1 MSLWDKGKSK
11 MVVPAG
17 ASLQKQVIHSLSLLS
32 KIVGNTLG
40 PGGRPILLERD
51 GLPPL
56 VTKDG
61 VTVAKSVNAYDAI
74 DNIVIEC
81 VKEVADRT
89 GKQAGDGTTTSVV
102 LSDALVRFGS
112 SWLEKNPSVS
122 PQKFLR
128 DLMRDYSEKIKP
140 SIADISMPVDSE
152 ETMRHVALMSA
163 NGDDVV
169 ADAVVKAI
177 RTSGEDGAILLEE
190 SSGKETQSI
199 VQEGFAISK
208 GMDFLGSI
216 GSVFVNNQK
225 DMECVLDRPI
235 IVMFNGTLRDAN
247 QVVGVIQQN
256 MNSGDVRPM
265 IFVAHD
271 FSDEVRSM
279 FAINFKQGAIK
290 IVPVVTPRDGTP
302 MGKELLL
309 EDLAAYTNAKVF
321 DPTTLKDAKL
331 QDLGDCDKF
340 RMSRW
345 QTVFVGEPDQRRL
358 AERIEHI
365 KAQLDRVAGDIDA
378 EIYRE
383 RIARLTGGVTTIYVG
398 GLSDL
403 EVREVKARVEDA
415 VCAVRSAL
423 KQGVVPGGATTLLRL
438 SNLDIHPVLKEALK
452 IPIHRLLDNAGLQ
465 EGAIT
470 AVCSEV
476 LKVEGK
482 VYNVLTHEMVDPWK
496 NGILDP
502 AKVIDTAIGNALS
515 VAGTL
520 VTLGGVIVVP
530 RDTNLENQAALSK
543 QAFDS
548 MMSGGIP
555 Q

>member
-1 MSLWDKGKSK
+1 MSLWEKGKTK

-17 ASLQKQVIHSLSLLS
+17 ADLQRRVIQSLNLLS
-32 KIVGNTLG
+32 RIVGNTLG

-102 LSDALVRFGS
+102 LSDALVRFGTD
-112 SWLEKNPSVS
+112 WLSRNPSVS

-128 DLMRDYSEKIKP
+128 DLIRDYNEKIKP
-140 SIADISMPVDSE
+140 EIEALSVPVNSE
-152 ETMRHVALMSA
+152 ETIRHVALMSA
-163 NGDDVV
+163 NGDEAV

-190 SSGKETQSI
+190 SSGKETESV
-199 VQEGFAISK
+199 VQEGFAIPK
-208 GMDFLGSI
+208 GMDFLGSV
-216 GSVFVNNQK
+216 GSVFVNNEK

-235 IVMFNGTLRDAN
+235 IVTFNGTLRDAN
-247 QVVGVIQQN
+247 QVIGIIQQN
-256 MNSGDVRPM
+256 MNSGDVRSM
-265 IFVAHD
+265 VFVAHD

-279 FAINFKQGAIK
+279 FALNFKQGAIK
-290 IVPVVTPRDGTP
+290 IVPVITPRDGTP
-302 MGKELLL
+302 MGKELVL

-331 QDLGDCDKF
+331 PDLGDCDRF

-345 QTVFVGEPDQRRL
+345 QTVFVGEPDQKRL
-358 AERIEHI
+358 AERIQNI
-365 KAQLDRVAGDIDA
+365 KAQLEKVAGDIDA

-403 EVREVKARVEDA
+403 EVRETKARVEDA

-438 SNLDIHPVLKEALK
+438 SQLDIHSVLIDALK
-452 IPIHRLLDNAGLQ
+452 VPIQRLLDNAGLQ
-465 EGAIT
+465 DGAIT
-470 AVCSEV
+470 AICHEI
-476 LKVEGK
+476 LGADNR
-482 VYNVLTHEMVDPWK
+482 VYNVLTHEFVDPWE

-520 VTLGGVIVVP
+520 VTLGGVVVVP
-530 RDTNLENQAALSK
+530 RDVNLENQAALSK

-548 MMSGGIP
+548 MMSGGMP